1 MSQSQET
8 MYSTFKQ
15 DTYINGKKYN
25 EKEYNF
31 AINPDNKKKVYAYLK
46 LDDDK
51 YLYQDDLENFYK
63 IFSQNTDDSLDLFNL
78 LSNDLE
84 NIKKFDKFDKIKIK
98 SSSKLSKKQRKK
110 YIDMLKKNQ
119 SDNPYDEELIIFNRN
134 QVKNTRKHRKKLS
147 RKRLPPI
154 L

>member
-1 MSQSQET
+1 MSEQT
-8 MYSTFKQ
+8 MYSNFKQ
-15 DTYINGKKYN
+15 NTYINGKKYN

-46 LDDDK
+46 LDDDR

-63 IFSQNTDDSLDLFNL
+63 IFSQNTSNSLDLFDL

-84 NIKKFDKFDKIKIK
+84 NIKNFNKFDKIKIK
-98 SSSKLSKKQRKK
+98 SSSRLSKKQRKK
-110 YIDMLKKNQ
+110 YIDMLKKNKSEQ
-119 SDNPYDEELIIFNRN
+119 FSEDDILIFNKKKF
-134 QVKNTRKHRKKLS
+134 KNTRKNRINLS
-147 RKRLPPI
+147 RKRLPPK